1 MMARRQAMAITTTV
15 DRFGRV
21 VIPKET
27 RDRFGLAPG
36 TSVTL
41 ADTDDGIL
49 LRPGATAPLVRKGG
63 VLVFTGKVGADAR
76 DAVGRVREERIRRF
90 WPRRAR

>member
-1 MMARRQAMAITTTV
+1 MAITTTV

-21 VIPKET
+21 VIPKAA
-27 RDRFGLAPG
+27 RDRFGLGPG
-36 TSVTL
+36 TQVTL

-63 VLVFTGKVGADAR
+63 VLVFTGDARADAR
-76 DAVGRVREERIRRF
+76 GAVDRDREERIRRF
-90 WPRRAR
+90 WPRRMR

>member
-1 MMARRQAMAITTTV
+1 MAVTTTV

-27 RDRFGLAPG
+27 RDRFGLGPG
-36 TSVTL
+36 AELTV
-41 ADTDDGIL
+41 ADADDGIL

-63 VLVFTGKVGADAR
+63 VLVFTGKARADAR
-76 DAVGRVREERIRRF
+76 GAVARVREERVRRF